1 MYGLGS
7 GRLKFPH
14 CAPCIN
20 KEEVK
25 HSSDHFRPQNY
36 ISYVV
41 SLTLQPLHPLGMGN
55 LYPLSSKLGRSY
67 SRSGP
72 SGEENY
78 LLPV

>member
-14 CAPCIN
+14 CKPCIN

-25 HSSDHFRPQNY
+25 HSSDHFGPRTL

-41 SLTLQPLHPLGMGN
+41 SLTLQPLYPLGMGN
-55 LYPLSSKLGRSY
+55 LYPLSIKLGRSL
-67 SRSGP
+67 SRSGN
-72 SGEENY
+72 SGEEIY